1 MLLREEHATRGDGE
15 GGDQWREGGDWVR
28 VVWGGSQFTLRSL
41 RDHVGIV
48 LASFWVVLVSFWPHF
63 EAVLGQFSAIFGPC

>member
-1 MLLREEHATRGDGE
+1 MLLREEHATRGDG
-15 GGDQWREGGDWVR
+15 GGGDWVR

-63 EAVLGQFSAIFGPC
+63 EAVLGQFSATMGPFGAILAHF